1 MRRTLLIVAVASMI
15 AATAAGCGETSEPQG
30 PVDVTFATQPDPPR
44 MGENSFDVRV
54 TQGGQ
59 PVTDADVAVEFFMPA
74 MPEMNMAEM
83 RNTVPLAHAGDGRYQ
98 GTGNIMMSGNWEAT
112 ITVRREGQVAGTETL
127 SIVAR

>member
-1 MRRTLLIVAVASMI
+1 MKLLVVIVATAI
-15 AATAAGCGETSEPQG
+15 AALSTAGCGGANEPQG

-54 TQGGQ
+54 TAGGQ

-83 RNTVPLAHAGDGRYQ
+83 RNTVPLTHAGDGRYQ
-98 GTGNIMMSGNWEAT
+98 GTGNVMMSGNWDAT
-112 ITVRREGQVAGTETL
+112 VTVTRDGQVAGTKKFPIT
-127 SIVAR
+127 AK